1 MMHIKSDLLS
11 GEGQG
16 GGVEGVGWGGE
27 THGFRLCAC
36 VSKWD
41 CVETRTRKG

>member
-27 THGFRLCAC
+27 THGFVGSVHVR
-36 VSKWD
+36 VNGI
-41 CVETRTRKG
+41 V